1 MFARKENY
9 AYIAIV
15 RESMNI
21 SLLLTKTDRFGDR
34 VLFFDLQ
41 KIVDKCISTWKLAL
55 NQIQ

>member
-15 RESMNI
+15 KESMNI
-21 SLLLTKTDRFGDR
+21 SLFFAKADCFGDR

-41 KIVDKCISTWKLAL
+41 KIVDKCISAWKLAL